1 MEAVDTRAERYNQDI
16 KDLEKLEKEGKV
28 FVIAPETTL
37 GVGRTESDPQKLREL
52 YEEGLRIGRE
62 RMEDLRR
69 YLTEETDKG
78 KDKT

>member
-1 MEAVDTRAERYNQDI
+1 
-16 KDLEKLEKEGKV
+16 
-28 FVIAPETTL
+28 VIAPETTL